1 MRNINQDSIELDG
14 HYKNGRDHIYICTAI
29 VLMKTSM
36 EQKISIKER
45 QLYQI
50 TNPINW
56 VIPLW

>member
-50 TNPINW
+50 TNPIN
-56 VIPLW
+56 